1 MSENLDQ
8 KLRENVSNKPKE
20 KFGKTTSSYED
31 NKADTNASTKNFRFT
46 DSHCHLD
53 FEELSDDKTLLKECY
68 NGNIHRIIVPAVSPK
83 NWQSVLS
90 LAEITRTKT
99 KVNNTK
105 VLPCLGIH
113 PWYLENL
120 DKKDLEAL
128 KSLCL
133 SHKTK
138 LAAIGEMG
146 IDGVIAK
153 EQDNMTKQQ
162 TFFAEQLAIADQLK
176 LPAIIHHR
184 RSHNEVVTILKKFPN
199 IVGGIVHAFSGSYQ
213 QAKQYLDLGFKLGIG
228 GTITYPRA
236 EKTRKTVTKLPLSSI
251 VLETDAPSMPLYGFQ
266 GQPNSPLR
274 VLNVFEC
281 LSQLRT
287 ESQEDLAVQLE
298 KNIDAVLATS

>member
-8 KLRENVSNKPKE
+8 ELQENLSKKTKE
-20 KFGKTTSSYED
+20 KSEKLTVSSED
-31 NKADTNASTKNFRFT
+31 NKTNTGIETKIKTKFISKEFKFT

-138 LAAIGEMG
+138 VAAIGEMG

-162 TFFAEQLAIADQLK
+162 TF
-176 LPAIIHHR
+176 
-184 RSHNEVVTILKKFPN
+184 S
-199 IVGGIVHAFSGSYQ
+199 
-213 QAKQYLDLGFKLGIG
+213 
-228 GTITYPRA
+228 
-236 EKTRKTVTKLPLSSI
+236 
-251 VLETDAPSMPLYGFQ
+251 
-266 GQPNSPLR
+266 
-274 VLNVFEC
+274 LN
-281 LSQLRT
+281 
-287 ESQEDLAVQLE
+287 
-298 KNIDAVLATS
+298 N